1 VSRHAAAT
9 AWSVLV
15 LGVLATAVLP
25 AGVGGAATDQAVAAI
40 TTGSLEIVDDLVAEV
55 TR

>member
-1 VSRHAAAT
+1 MSRHAHAT

-15 LGVLATAVLP
+15 MGVLSTAVLP
-25 AGVGGAATDQAVAAI
+25 AGVGGAATGKAVTAI
-40 TTGSLEIVDDLVAEV
+40 TTGSQEIIDDVVAQV

>member
-1 VSRHAAAT
+1 MSRHAPAT

-15 LGVLATAVLP
+15 MGVLATAVLP
-25 AGVGGAATDQAVAAI
+25 AGVGGAATDTAVAAI
-40 TTGSLEIVDDLVAEV
+40 TSGSLEIIDDLVAQV

>member
-1 VSRHAAAT
+1 MSRHAAAT

-25 AGVGGAATDQAVAAI
+25 AGVGGAATDEAIAAI
-40 TTGSLEIVDDLVAEV
+40 TTGSLEIIDDVVAQV